1 MLMFQSK
8 RQTETDL
15 IKLRIDV
22 DYPFP
27 SRWKSFLY
35 VAFGLR
41 ISNEYLKNPKI
52 IARMIN
58 ESPEDIEAHW
68 FFTPKTIPDA
78 QMFVLLNNSKHKVE
92 LHVVNDPL
100 KELGNLERATGKKAN
115 YYTIHG
121 TARLLTRIM
130 WRRWKSKEPTI
141 PQNFRLRSFHDYPTF
156 GLDKVCY
163 AHTTDQAV
171 RIAEDYLAKGYAL
184 YFHPIWLFQKG
195 TINQRSAYYQAL
207 KTIFRVDSDLESV
220 SFKKKIFFKTAVDAK
235 EYETDIIPTKE
246 FLEKIRQRGADIFSF
261 LERKWAS
268 PLLNPPKSWAK
279 ADDNVALLT
288 ITNYDDWWKNA
299 GKKTRNM
306 VRKAEKSGIKTEI
319 TEPNERL
326 AKAIWRIYNETPI
339 RQERSFTVYG
349 ISLQSVTDYVVQSL
363 NCTYI
368 GAYLQNELVGFIR
381 LLHRDK
387 ITIVSQI
394 LSLQKH
400 CNKAIN
406 NALIAKAVE
415 VCAEKGEKWLMY
427 ARMGNHPTLD
437 NFKRSN
443 GFIQFPLTRYYL
455 PLTGKGRI
463 AIELGLHREIKD
475 VLPNS
480 IKYRLIPI
488 YNWVSRTKIKIKI
501 RFKPKPES

>member
-78 QMFVLLNNSKHKVE
+78 QMFALLNNSKHRVE

-195 TINQRSAYYQAL
+195 TINQRSAFYQAL
-207 KTIFRVDSDLESV
+207 KTIFRVDSDLEPV
-220 SFKKKIFFKTAVDAK
+220 IFRKKTFFTIATHAR
-235 EYETDIIPTKE
+235 EYETDIIPRKE
-246 FLEKIRQRGADIFSF
+246 FLEKIRERGADIFVF
-261 LERKWAS
+261 LERKWCNTL
-268 PLLNPPKSWAK
+268 PKPPESWVK

-288 ITNYDDWWKNA
+288 ITSYDDWLKNV

-306 VRKAEKSGIKTEI
+306 IRKAEKSGVRTLVVTPDEEFAEGAWK
-319 TEPNERL
+319 
-326 AKAIWRIYNETPI
+326 IYNETSI
-339 RQERSFTVYG
+339 RQERAFPAYG
-349 ISLQSVTDYVVQSL
+349 ISLETVKEYVLSPQ

-368 GAYLQNELVGFIR
+368 GAYIQDELAGFIR
-381 LLHRDK
+381 LLHAK
-387 ITIVSQI
+387 NITIMSQI
-394 LSLQKH
+394 LTMQKH
-400 CNKAIN
+400 WDLALN
-406 NALIAKAVE
+406 NALVAKSVE
-415 VCAEKGEKWLMY
+415 VCANKGEKWLMY

-443 GFIQFPLTRYYL
+443 GFIQFPLTRYYI
-455 PLTGKGRI
+455 PLTERGRI

-480 IKYRLIPI
+480 IKYRLVPI
-488 YNWVSRTKIKIKI
+488 YNWVSRTRMKTKI
-501 RFKPKPES
+501 RFKPKPEK